1 MKNLIG
7 VMFSIIGVFLVGVGS
22 YVYFENYGYYLESS
36 LKNNLYEGVYKN
48 DDNNIVIKDKDD
60 SLIVTINNEQ
70 YEFIKDNNIY
80 INEES
85 GLEITINGNE
95 LKLSKNGEIVMICY
109 K

>member
-48 DDNNIVIKDKDD
+48 DDNNIVIKD
-60 SLIVTINNEQ
+60 
-70 YEFIKDNNIY
+70 NNIY

-95 LKLSKNGEIVMICY
+95 LKLSKDGEIVMICY

>member
-95 LKLSKNGEIVMICY
+95 LKLSKNGETVMICY

>member
-48 DDNNIVIKDKDD
+48 DDNNIVIKDKDK
-60 SLIVTINNEQ
+60 SLMVTINNEQ
-70 YEFIKDNNIY
+70 YEFVKDNNIY

-95 LKLSKNGEIVMICY
+95 LKLLKDGEILMICY

>member
-48 DDNNIVIKDKDD
+48 DDNNVVIKDKDK
-60 SLIVTINNEQ
+60 SLMVTINNEQ

-95 LKLSKNGEIVMICY
+95 LKLSKDGETVMICY